1 MGYACVEKVRFFVVA
16 LILSGGFS
24 LTFGNN
30 IIVGII
36 AQLLWTVTQSQIYHE
51 QGLSDIR
58 NSLVQILF
66 FIILLN
72 EFGN

>member
-1 MGYACVEKVRFFVVA
+1 MGYACVENVRFFIVA

-36 AQLLWTVTQSQIYHE
+36 AQLLWAVTQSQIYHE

-58 NSLVQILF
+58 NSLVQLLF

>member
-1 MGYACVEKVRFFVVA
+1 MGYACVENVRFFIVA

-58 NSLVQILF
+58 NSLVQLLF

>member
-1 MGYACVEKVRFFVVA
+1 MGYACVEKLRFFIVA